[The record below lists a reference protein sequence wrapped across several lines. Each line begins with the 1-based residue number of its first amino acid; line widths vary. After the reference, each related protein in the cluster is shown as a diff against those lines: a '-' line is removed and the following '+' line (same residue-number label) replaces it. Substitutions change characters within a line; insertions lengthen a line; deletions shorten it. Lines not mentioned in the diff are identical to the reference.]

1 MKYFNANEAAQYL
14 GLCRNR
20 VLYLLHSGRL
30 PGVKTGNRWLI
41 SEKTLDHW
49 VDKETYNQTHKRVN
63 AR

>member
-1 MKYFNANEAAQYL
+1 MRYFNANEAAQYL

-20 VLYLLHSGRL
+20 VLYLLQSGRL

-49 VDKETYNQTHKRVN
+49 VEKEAYAQSLKRGN
-63 AR
+63 AG